1 MQKRRRMNKIT
12 RTGIFLLAFTGLAPV
27 VHADTTR
34 YISDELSTWVRSG
47 PGDQYR
53 LVGKLNAGD
62 QVTLLQTNQDTHYA
76 EIRDGQG
83 RTNWIP
89 LSQLSDSPSLRT
101 QVPQLQQ
108 QVKVLTDKL
117 ANIDNSWNQR
127 TADMQ
132 KKVAGSDDAINAL
145 KQENQNLKNQLI
157 VAQKKVNAANVQ
169 LDDKQRAIIMQWF
182 MYGGG
187 VLGIG
192 LLLGLLLPH
201 MIPRRKKSDRW
212 MR

>member
-1 MQKRRRMNKIT
+1 MNKLT
-12 RTGIFLLAFTGLAPV
+12 RTGLFFLAFSSIAPA

-53 LVGKLNAGD
+53 LVGKLNAGE
-62 QVTLLQTNQDTHYA
+62 QVTLLQSSPDTKYA
-76 EIRDGQG
+76 EIRDSQG

-89 LSQLSDSPSLRT
+89 LSQLSETPSLRT

-108 QVKVLTDKL
+108 QVKDLTDKL
-117 ANIDNSWNQR
+117 ANIDTSWNQR

-132 KKVAGSDDAINAL
+132 KKVAGSDGAINTL
-145 KQENQNLKNQLI
+145 KQENQNLKNALI
-157 VAQKKVNAANVQ
+157 VAQKKVDAANVQ

-187 VLGIG
+187 VMGLGLLIG
-192 LLLGLLLPH
+192 LLLPR
-201 MIPRRKKSDRW
+201 MMPRRKSNDRW